1 MTKSV
6 RAGAGV
12 VGALLVV
19 TFLYLCLQDR
29 RQYGTG
35 RALQS
40 SQVLLEPAPLEP
52 PPLTTVVPSEL
63 KVTNQSQWTAPLSD
77 AGQGTVEAPSGEVH
91 SSMRPSGEDLE
102 SLMLLEM
109 THTVNPNCHCPSV
122 LNGYHKPADR
132 DCLQNCS
139 RAFYLSQIPG
149 PRVSLKNG
157 PLVFNE
163 HEEL

>member
-1 MTKSV
+1 
-6 RAGAGV
+6 
-12 VGALLVV
+12 
-19 TFLYLCLQDR
+19 
-29 RQYGTG
+29 
-35 RALQS
+35 
-40 SQVLLEPAPLEP
+40 
-52 PPLTTVVPSEL
+52 
-63 KVTNQSQWTAPLSD
+63 
-77 AGQGTVEAPSGEVH
+77 
-91 SSMRPSGEDLE
+91 MRPSGEDLE